1 MLQGAHGRLLLLQ
14 LQYVFRP
21 DIALQLLA
29 HILKGNRDPSV
40 FIFIL
45 LMDIQILRHRKIT
58 IFHSPQHLHDIGK
71 EPGVIAY
78 SHKET
83 NNAPPA
89 RIMRTRLVAIR
100 ALLFKSQIVLL
111 LITEIYEK
119 SYWLEGNTV

>member
-29 HILKGNRDPSV
+29 HILKGNCDPSV

-71 EPGVIAY
+71 EPGVIPY
-78 SHKET
+78 SHKRNQQRSPRQDNEDKACC
-83 NNAPPA
+83 NQGPSVQIPD
-89 RIMRTRLVAIR
+89 RI
-100 ALLFKSQIVLL
+100 
-111 LITEIYEK
+111 
-119 SYWLEGNTV
+119 TVNH